1 MMDVGDDWHWRTWN
15 YLGKTLGGFSF
26 VARAAHDVAAGRS
39 KGINLLQSAFNIGR
53 LGDGH

>member
-1 MMDVGDDWHWRTWN
+1 MMDIGDDRHWRTGN
-15 YLGKTLGGFSF
+15 YLSKTLSGFGF

-39 KGINLLQSAFNIGR
+39 KGINLLQRTFNIGR